1 MGGLSAQVTEGFSTL
16 STVAP
21 VPVLPALHAVVPGGG
36 LRPGTVTSVEE
47 SATLALALTA
57 GLGDEW
63 AAVVGLP
70 EANIDAVAAMTPRT
84 DDPTAGPVR
93 GLTGDLTG
101 DPARGLVGGGAGGP
115 ARGLVGGST
124 SGLIRHRTDGGAG
137 DPLRMLLVDD
147 PGRRW
152 ADVVAALT
160 EACALV
166 LARPPERP
174 APQAVRRLG
183 ALARRNGCAL
193 VMAGSWQGAD
203 LRLRVERGHWAGVG
217 AGHGHLRGRRALVS
231 ASGRGAAGAG
241 LSAWLWLPGPDGSV
255 TVAATP
261 EDLAAAPRP
270 ALTAAG

>member
-1 MGGLSAQVTEGFSTL
+1 MSGLSAQVTEGFSAL
-16 STVAP
+16 STITS

-84 DDPTAGPVR
+84 SDPAGGITGSAV
-93 GLTGDLTG
+93 GELTGDLTRRRG
-101 DPARGLVGGGAGGP
+101 DVGP
-115 ARGLVGGST
+115 
-124 SGLIRHRTDGGAG
+124 RTG
-137 DPLRMLLVDD
+137 DPLRILLVDD

-193 VMAGSWQGAD
+193 VVAGPWQGAD

-217 AGHGHLRGRRALVS
+217 TGHGHLRGRRALVS

-255 TVAATP
+255 TVAAAP
-261 EDLAAAPRP
+261 EEATSRP